1 MLKKI
6 ILVCIGVIIT
16 MSAMAQVTVNR
27 GDLSSQQQNET
38 SFSENKSS
46 GFYMKYGVKA
56 GLNMTSMSNDMS
68 LEPGFG
74 MGVGFRVGGFLNL
87 RWGYRTENSAPGTG
101 LWGFQPEIM
110 YSSQAVKTDDGD
122 IKMNCISVPLLLKVY
137 PTTSFSIEIGPE
149 LSYILSTSPDMMTIE
164 NTAADIDRSEIKIGE
179 CKGLNVGVAVGV
191 AYDFD
196 MGLTLG
202 ARYTY
207 GFTDMAKN
215 LKWKPSNIQVTIGWM
230 F

>member
-1 MLKKI
+1 MIKKI
-6 ILVCIGVIIT
+6 IMVCIVALTT

-27 GDLSSQQQNET
+27 GNYSSQQQKET
-38 SFSENKSS
+38 SFSDQGS
-46 GFYMKYGVKA
+46 GFLMKYGVKA

-87 RWGYRTENSAPGTG
+87 RWGYRTENSSKGTG
-101 LWGFQPEIM
+101 LWGFQPELM
-110 YSSQAVKTDDGD
+110 YSNQAVKTDAGD
-122 IKMNCISVPLLLKVY
+122 IKMNYIAVPLLLKVY
-137 PTTSFSIEIGPE
+137 PTTALSIEVGPE
-149 LSYILSTSPDMMTIE
+149 FSYLISTSPSTMAVDG
-164 NTAADIDRSEIKIGE
+164 AEIKVGD
-179 CKGLNVGVAVGV
+179 CKGMNVGLAAGL
-191 AYDFD
+191 AYDFE
-196 MGLTLG
+196 MGLTVG

-215 LKWKPSNIQVTIGWM
+215 LKWKNSNIQVTVGWM